1 MPHTTTPAP
10 VRAEDACV
18 LCGYWRCRCDEVLR
32 THAHTHA
39 AV

>member
-1 MPHTTTPAP
+1 MPHTTTVPAP

-32 THAHTHA
+32 TTD
-39 AV
+39 